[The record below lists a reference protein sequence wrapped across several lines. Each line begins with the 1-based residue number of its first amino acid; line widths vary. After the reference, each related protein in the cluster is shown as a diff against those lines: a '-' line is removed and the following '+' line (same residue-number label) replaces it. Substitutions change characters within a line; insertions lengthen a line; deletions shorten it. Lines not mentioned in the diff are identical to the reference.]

1 MLMENSCT
9 LNRAP
14 GVLTPKTT
22 ELVGSSQDSFL
33 LVLDLGWRFT
43 YWGASV
49 SVSIRKID
57 SPGKLSL
64 STCCGPGL

>member
-22 ELVGSSQDSFL
+22 EVVGSSQDSFL
-33 LVLDLGWRFT
+33 PALYLGRRFA
-43 YWGASV
+43 YSGASV
-49 SVSIRKID
+49 SVS
-57 SPGKLSL
+57 LSGRL
-64 STCCGPGL
+64 IHLENFH